1 MASDVRSLA
10 RAGRAI
16 LVVPLASGV
25 GAIRAT
31 LRALVAVVMS
41 VLGGCWVEA
50 ITVEQWLP
58 ISAIERLWLFDGDRS
73 LAAPAQTTLTV
84 AVSR

>member
-10 RAGRAI
+10 RAGRAT

-58 ISAIERLWLFDGDRS
+58 ISAIERLWLFDGERS
-73 LAAPAQTTLTV
+73 LVAPAQTTLTV

>member
-1 MASDVRSLA
+1 
-10 RAGRAI
+10 

-25 GAIRAT
+25 DDLRAT
-31 LRALVAVVMS
+31 LRALVAVVVS

-50 ITVEQWLP
+50 ITVEQWLAV
-58 ISAIERLWLFDGDRS
+58 SAIERLWLFDGKRS
-73 LAAPAQTTLTV
+73 LAVPAQTALTV

>member
-1 MASDVRSLA
+1 MASDACSGT
-10 RAGRAI
+10 RAGPAT

-58 ISAIERLWLFDGDRS
+58 ISAIERLWPFDGDRS
-73 LAAPAQTTLTV
+73 LAVPAQTALTV